1 MNHTKPITKL
11 SKFEKQKTS
20 FNLTFRYI
28 DDVLSLNNPKFNDYI
43 YWCYLSEGTWD

>member
-20 FNLTFRYI
+20 FNLTFRYV
-28 DDVLSLNNPKFNDYI
+28 DDVLSSIVGFNSTLFI
-43 YWCYLSEGTWD
+43 CKAPQNSLTG